1 MKHDAL
7 HFYTI
12 ELLTFLMHLKKK
24 KKKKLFLFKS
34 HKCVKKKPFT
44 QGSHIIMHMLRRR
57 INTSTHTGLWGGG
70 KAYLLWIKD
79 IPYQLPHRGAGNEG
93 IYSNER
99 AAFGD
104 KPRKTKPN

>member
-1 MKHDAL
+1 MCEKNIHTRLTHNYAYAVQAYKYKHPHWA
-7 HFYTI
+7 
-12 ELLTFLMHLKKK
+12 
-24 KKKKLFLFKS
+24 
-34 HKCVKKKPFT
+34 
-44 QGSHIIMHMLRRR
+44 
-57 INTSTHTGLWGGG
+57 GGG

>member
-1 MKHDAL
+1 MCEKKTIHTRLTHNYAYAAQAYKYKHPHWA
-7 HFYTI
+7 
-12 ELLTFLMHLKKK
+12 
-24 KKKKLFLFKS
+24 
-34 HKCVKKKPFT
+34 V
-44 QGSHIIMHMLRRR
+44 
-57 INTSTHTGLWGGG
+57 GGG